1 MDDPELPHC
10 ALTGAGAKKYARQIN
25 FPIVDEDDLISQHAR
40 NRVRITN
47 RSYTE
52 YVRNHYKREPVQAVE
67 VGQNQRNSY
76 DTVSAV
82 AFDVYGH
89 FACATSTGEL
99 YF

>member
-10 ALTGAGAKKYARQIN
+10 ALTGAGAKEYATKIN
-25 FPIVDEDDLISQHAR
+25 FPIVDQDALISQHAK

-47 RSYTE
+47 RSYTD
-52 YVRNHYKREPVQAVE
+52 YVRNHYKGEPVQAVE
-67 VGQNQRNSY
+67 VSQNQRNLY

-82 AFDVYGH
+82 AFDAYGH

-99 YF
+99 CF